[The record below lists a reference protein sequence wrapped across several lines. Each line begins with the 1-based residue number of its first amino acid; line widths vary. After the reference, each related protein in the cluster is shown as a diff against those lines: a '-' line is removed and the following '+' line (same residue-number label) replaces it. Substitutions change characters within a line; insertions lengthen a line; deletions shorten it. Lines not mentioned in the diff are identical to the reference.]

1 VIRNR
6 LNQELQSV
14 LADPKFKDK
23 LISQGADPMPGSAE
37 QFGQFL
43 KNEISRW
50 NKIITQAG
58 IVLE

>member
-1 VIRNR
+1 
-6 LNQELQSV
+6 V